1 MSPRVPFPR
10 RFAAAAV
17 APFQQAASR
26 RRRSLANAA
35 GAACEAVTLLL
46 GVHAAIELARESDG
60 PWSGHVWP
68 RIRRQDDP
76 SILSDKQSRRRI
88 IPFYPSNPGPLTIIS
103 VAFLLPNPFRLM
115 AMSFFFSLSHFSNLN
130 PTLG

>member
-10 RFAAAAV
+10 RFAAAAVAPFQQAAAV

-88 IPFYPSNPGPLTIIS
+88 IPFYP
-103 VAFLLPNPFRLM
+103 
-115 AMSFFFSLSHFSNLN
+115 
-130 PTLG
+130 TLDH